1 MGEKR
6 KMNFSG
12 SMKLDTSHH
21 TFPSITHFIS
31 FCALVTFFT
40 CICLKVNWQVAK
52 NCLYIQHRYKHY
64 KREREREKLTELC
77 EKNREQ
83 VNYILGERVHPTIF
97 SQLQTYTQV
106 SQREKPF
113 LSMYTTPNTT
123 QN

>member
-1 MGEKR
+1 MHLFKSALASCKEL
-6 KMNFSG
+6 FV
-12 SMKLDTSHH
+12 H
-21 TFPSITHFIS
+21 TAQIQ
-31 FCALVTFFT
+31 AL
-40 CICLKVNWQVAK
+40 
-52 NCLYIQHRYKHY
+52 
-64 KREREREKLTELC
+64 LTELC